1 MESVIQ
7 ESINENID
15 ISAFDLGGANFV
27 EVDFLENYQLTK
39 KLFSNIFISTWEN
52 INVYDLVP
60 VWFNSEKCY
69 GIRKKN

>member
-39 KLFSNIFISTWEN
+39 KLFSNIFIST
-52 INVYDLVP
+52 
-60 VWFNSEKCY
+60 
-69 GIRKKN
+69 